1 MDGEELRPGYETV
14 FTVTDYS
21 GRPRKGI
28 ANYHGTPHL
37 YEYVSNEAK
46 DDDSELFRLTP
57 LNAEIFQ
64 LAMED
69 WEIWRRWLV
78 AFYER
83 KADIST
89 RPALAGD
96 IRRHEELKRILGEAL
111 IFDPQ
116 KTILR
121 IGRFEVLAEPSIP
134 GRVIR
139 QLQVKWI
146 QPASPAS

>member
-1 MDGEELRPGYETV
+1 MNGEYLGPGYETV

-21 GRPRKGI
+21 GWPRKGI
-28 ANYHGTPHL
+28 ANYQGTPHL
-37 YEYVSNEAK
+37 FEYVANEAQEQ
-46 DDDSELFRLTP
+46 DSKLFRLTP
-57 LNAEIFQ
+57 LNPEIFQ

-78 AFYER
+78 AFYAR

-96 IRRHEELKRILGEAL
+96 SSRHEELQRILGEAL

-116 KTILR
+116 KTIMR
-121 IGRFEVLAEPSIP
+121 VGRFEVLAEPSIP
-134 GRVIR
+134 ERVIR

-146 QPASPAS
+146 QPV

>member
-1 MDGEELRPGYETV
+1 MNGENLSPGYETV

-21 GRPRKGI
+21 SWPRKGI
-28 ANYHGTPHL
+28 ANYQGTPHR
-37 YEYVSNEAK
+37 YEWVSDEAK
-46 DDDSELFRLTP
+46 NPDSKLFRLTP
-57 LNAEIFQ
+57 LNAEVFQ
-64 LAMED
+64 LAIED

-89 RPALAGD
+89 RPALPGD
-96 IRRHEELKRILGEAL
+96 SSRHEELKRILSELL

-116 KTILR
+116 KTIVRVGL
-121 IGRFEVLAEPSIP
+121 FEVLAEPSIP
-134 GRVIR
+134 ERVIR

-146 QPASPAS
+146 QPV

>member
-1 MDGEELRPGYETV
+1 MNGEDLGPGYETV

-28 ANYHGTPHL
+28 ANYQGTPHL
-37 YEYVSNEAK
+37 YEYVANEAQHG
-46 DDDSELFRLTP
+46 DSESFRLTP
-57 LNAEIFQ
+57 LNPEIFQ

-78 AFYER
+78 AFYAR
-83 KADIST
+83 KTEIST

-96 IRRHEELKRILGEAL
+96 SSRHEQLERILGERL

-116 KTILR
+116 KTIMR
-121 IGRFEVLAEPSIP
+121 VGRFEVLAEPSVP
-134 GRVIR
+134 ERVIR

-146 QPASPAS
+146 QPVSPAS